1 MSPAQDKTTLKM
13 VTASFI
19 AGAGAMVL
27 AGFIAP
33 IAIKGGLSI
42 RDAMAATVQAEAP
55 AIEPL
60 DVAAI
65 EAQLADAERS
75 MASTRAAT
83 DRAIERLD
91 RLSGR

>member
-1 MSPAQDKTTLKM
+1 MSPATSKATLKM

-27 AGFIAP
+27 AGFVAP

-42 RDAMAATVQAEAP
+42 RDAMAATVEAQAP

-60 DVAAI
+60 DVVAI
-65 EAQLADAERS
+65 QAQLAEVDRTMATSRAE
-75 MASTRAAT
+75 TEN
-83 DRAIERLD
+83 AIERLD
-91 RLSGR
+91 RLSNR